1 MNNWLTLPKLIAYA
15 TILTALFFLISYG
28 INIKRTYEQDKPYTY
43 LAVLY
48 FIGAVFFL
56 LYDLFQSIHVFT
68 TKKTV
73 TSCDI

>member
-1 MNNWLTLPKLIAYA
+1 MTNLLTLPKLIAYA
-15 TILTALFFLISYG
+15 TILTALFFLVSYG

-48 FIGAVFFL
+48 FIGALFFL
-56 LYDLFQSIHVFT
+56 LYAIFQTIHVFT

-73 TSCDI
+73 PSCDI